1 MSPVLIWFFVGL
13 GLVLLEFVVPGV
25 VLVFFGIAAWVVTLL
40 VWGGV
45 LDNSAAQ
52 LAVFT
57 VASLALLFGCRRY
70 VKKWFVGDSQ
80 VDAPEGIEDIL
91 GKNVTVIADIPGG
104 QATGKVEL
112 KGAEWS
118 ARADAPLERGSL
130 ATVTARDGL
139 VLVVQAR

>member
-13 GLVLLEFVVPGV
+13 GLVLLEFIVPGV
-25 VLVFFGIAAWVVTLL
+25 VLVFFGVAAWFVTLL
-40 VWGGV
+40 VWTGV

-52 LAVFT
+52 LAVFV

-80 VDAPEGIEDIL
+80 NDSPEGIEDIL

-104 QATGKVEL
+104 PATGKVEL
-112 KGAEWS
+112 KGAEWN
-118 ARADAPLERGSL
+118 ARSDGPLGRGSL
-130 ATVTARDGL
+130 ATVKAREGL
-139 VLVVQAR
+139 VLIVQPR